1 MREYAVYWVVVVR
14 MPGQKVRS
22 DDDVEPVVIPSYEK
36 RFEFHGETAEADAQ
50 DCRRQAKAAG
60 LEARL
65 TKAKPVQS
73 SWTPELA

>member
-1 MREYAVYWVVVVR
+1 VREYTVYWVVVVR

-22 DDDVEPVVIPSYEK
+22 DDDIEAVTIPSYEK
-36 RFEFHGETAEADAQ
+36 RFEFHGELAEVEAQ
-50 DCRRQAKAAG
+50 ECRRKAKAAG
-60 LEARL
+60 LEARV